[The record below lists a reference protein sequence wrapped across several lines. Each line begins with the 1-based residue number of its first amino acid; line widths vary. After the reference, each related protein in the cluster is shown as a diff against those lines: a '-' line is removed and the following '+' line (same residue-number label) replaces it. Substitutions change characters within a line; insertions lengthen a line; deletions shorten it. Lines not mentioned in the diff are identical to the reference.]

1 MGEQE
6 FRILLAFLRILVPL
20 IIAGWALFL
29 LLKMGPSLRDMPKRI
44 QKGINSRVRISG
56 NYSKQQRH
64 MSKIGVMY
72 QFGDYNMSPGAYIF
86 IRLGIGVLVGLI
98 LFDVTKSPLSALG
111 IFAGYVAVEWVF
123 GLLNTANNED
133 LMMDL
138 YNTYANLKIQL
149 DAGIYIAQCLE
160 YIARGVQNDRYKAAL
175 SELVLNMSD
184 KTISMQ
190 EAIDTFQNR
199 FESADIDKL
208 CNLLSN
214 VVNYGT
220 DKSYTSDI
228 MGEVQ
233 NSIAASTLK
242 AEHDVEQKAG
252 VINFAFFTVVIFIVA
267 YATFMSFAGL
277 DLF

>member
-1 MGEQE
+1 
-6 FRILLAFLRILVPL
+6 
-20 IIAGWALFL
+20 
-29 LLKMGPSLRDMPKRI
+29 
-44 QKGINSRVRISG
+44 
-56 NYSKQQRH
+56 
-64 MSKIGVMY
+64 
-72 QFGDYNMSPGAYIF
+72 
-86 IRLGIGVLVGLI
+86 
-98 LFDVTKSPLSALG
+98 
-111 IFAGYVAVEWVF
+111 
-123 GLLNTANNED
+123 
-133 LMMDL
+133 
-138 YNTYANLKIQL
+138 
-149 DAGIYIAQCLE
+149 
-160 YIARGVQNDRYKAAL
+160 
-175 SELVLNMSD
+175 MSD